1 MQRITYSSNLTV
13 DHAFSLPEFQNSYG
27 RLENGTSSWGN
38 QASLTDYDNA
48 GNFFN
53 NGITAMNSVSI
64 MTGNEKMQ
72 TYFSY
77 ANTTAKGI
85 IDSNKLQKHNLT
97 LRETANFF
105 NERLKLDGNANLMT
119 QTIKNS
125 PSSGGYYLNPLVN
138 VYGFPR
144 GMDMAPYRDSFETY

>member
-13 DHAFSLPEFQNSYG
+13 DHAISLPEFQNSYG

-64 MTGNEKMQ
+64 
-72 TYFSY
+72 
-77 ANTTAKGI
+77 
-85 IDSNKLQKHNLT
+85 
-97 LRETANFF
+97 
-105 NERLKLDGNANLMT
+105 RLAF
-119 QTIKNS
+119 
-125 PSSGGYYLNPLVN
+125 PSSFKRSLKKFAVSRKVRLCFCNLLESMIPLAV
-138 VYGFPR
+138 VF
-144 GMDMAPYRDSFETY
+144 A

>member
-1 MQRITYSSNLTV
+1 MNILKGASAAALYGSQAANGVILITTKKGKAGMQRITYSSNLTV
-13 DHAFSLPEFQNSYG
+13 DHAISLPELQNSYG

-77 ANTTAKGI
+77 ANTTAKGKI
-85 IDSNKLQKHNLT
+85 GRASC
-97 LRETANFF
+97 RE
-105 NERLKLDGNANLMT
+105 RVCL
-119 QTIKNS
+119 
-125 PSSGGYYLNPLVN
+125 YV
-138 VYGFPR
+138 
-144 GMDMAPYRDSFETY
+144 